1 MHHSLSL
8 SVGRPLPCSAP
19 SARCRC
25 SLYVKNLDESTR
37 DEDLKEAFSEFGT
50 VKAVHLLR
58 EQDGNLRGYGFIRFA
73 SPEEAAKALQ
83 LGQGRTVKG
92 KQVFLAHAQRRN
104 DMRNYANFQVE
115 SRGRR

>member
-1 MHHSLSL
+1 MRSIAQGQGSPRGLN
-8 SVGRPLPCSAP
+8 SVFIARPP
-19 SARCRC
+19 CRC

-58 EQDGNLRGYGFIRFA
+58 EADGNLRGYGFIRFA
-73 SPEEAAKALQ
+73 SPEEAARALQ
-83 LGQGRTVKG
+83 SGQGRTVKN

-104 DMRNYANFQVE
+104 EMRNYTNFQVT
-115 SRGRR
+115 G